1 MSWPMVKLGDV
12 LSIIRGVTFKPNDQV
27 EPLSEGSTIVMRTKN
42 VQRDGLDISDLIAI
56 PDSFIKRDEQ
66 YLRSEDMLISSANS
80 WELVGKISFI
90 EKLPAKSTAGGFISI
105 IRAKKEKVIPKYL
118 YYWLTLEHTQV
129 KIRNCGQKTTN
140 ISNLNLE
147 RFKELF
153 IPLPSLNDQRR
164 IVAILDKAANIRQK
178 REQAIKLAD
187 DFLRT
192 KFLDMFSNEK
202 IKKYSIVKIDDLLA
216 QDKNSIRTGPF
227 GSQLLHSE
235 FTESGIAV
243 LGIDNAVKNEFQWGK
258 PRFISPN
265 KYETL
270 KRYTVLPGDVII
282 TIMGTCGRCAVV
294 PDDIPVA
301 INTKHLCCISL
312 NKDKCA
318 PEFLHSYFLTH
329 PLAKEYLAK
338 HSKGAIMDGLN
349 MGIIKHMSFPE
360 IPLEQQYEFVNIKKK
375 IKRFKSKLNSSKID
389 CEYNF
394 ATLCNDI
401 FSMRG

>member
-1 MSWPMVKLGDV
+1 QNK
-12 LSIIRGVTFKPNDQV
+12 
-27 EPLSEGSTIVMRTKN
+27 
-42 VQRDGLDISDLIAI
+42 ISD
-56 PDSFIKRDEQ
+56 
-66 YLRSEDMLISSANS
+66 
-80 WELVGKISFI
+80 
-90 EKLPAKSTAGGFISI
+90 
-105 IRAKKEKVIPKYL
+105 
-118 YYWLTLEHTQV
+118 
-129 KIRNCGQKTTN
+129 
-140 ISNLNLE
+140 
-147 RFKELF
+147 
-153 IPLPSLNDQRR
+153 
-164 IVAILDKAANIRQK
+164 ILDKAHGLQKK
-178 REQAIKLAD
+178 REQAINLAD
-187 DFLRT
+187 AFLHT
-192 KFLDMFSNEK
+192 KFLEMFSNEK
-202 IKKYSIVKIDDLLA
+202 IKRYPITKINEILA
-216 QDKNSIRTGPF
+216 QHKNSIRTGPF

-270 KRYTVLPGDVII
+270 KRYTVFPGDVII

-312 NKDKCA
+312 DKNKCS

-349 MGIIKHMSFPE
+349 MGVIKHMPFPE
-360 IPLEQQYEFVNIKKK
+360 IPLEKQYEFVNIKNK
-375 IKRFKSKLNSSKID
+375 IKQLKNKLNSSKIE

-394 ATLCNDI
+394 TTLCNDI
-401 FSMRG
+401 FNMQG